1 MAGVTDSYLTNTEG
15 LQNLSLDGVTNFNR
29 KSF

>member
-15 LQNLSLDGVTNFNR
+15 LQKLSLDGVTNFNR